1 MKANEVDVLLVG
13 GGIMSATLGV
23 LLKQLDP
30 SLKIMMVEQRD
41 KVASESSD
49 GWNNAG
55 TGHAAY
61 CELNYTP
68 AAADGS
74 VNIQRALQVNASFE
88 TSLQFWSYLTEQ
100 RQLPVPAEFIRRTPH
115 LSFVWGEKDC
125 QFLKTRYEAMSSHH
139 LFKDMKFSSDPSQI
153 EKWAPLVMGGRN
165 NEQPVAATRVE
176 HGADVDFGALTRSL
190 VASLKQ
196 DPDFSLLLESEV
208 KNLFFHDKQ
217 WHVAISNRRQKS
229 HQAVRAKFVFLGAG
243 GAALTLLQESEI
255 PEAKNYGGFPV
266 SGQWLVCT
274 NPKVVSQH
282 MAKVY
287 GQAPTG
293 APPMSVPHLDTRVI
307 DGKPALLFGPFA
319 GMTSKFL
326 KKGSRLDLIASV
338 KPYNIGAMM
347 SAGMDNLGL
356 TKYLFKEAFQSAE
369 ARIETLRQFFP
380 DADAQDWKLQTA
392 GQRVQVI
399 KKTANGGVLQFG
411 TEVVTSQDGTL
422 AALLGASPGAS
433 TSVEAMLEVIERCF
447 ADRLANAEWQQRLHS
462 MIPAY
467 GQSLVENQGLAT
479 RIRQWTLSTLR
490 LQQHKLTEV
499 RSPVRQEAIDD
510 MVA

>member
-1 MKANEVDVLLVG
+1 MKTNEVDVLLVG

-23 LLKQLDP
+23 LLKKLDP
-30 SLKIMMVEQRD
+30 GLKIMMVEQRD
-41 KVASESSD
+41 QVACESSD

-74 VNIQRALQVNASFE
+74 VNINRALQVNASFE
-88 TSLQFWSYLTEQ
+88 TSLQFWSSLAEQ
-100 RQLPVPAEFIRRTPH
+100 RQLPDPASFIRRTPH
-115 LSFVWGEKDC
+115 MSFVWGEEDC
-125 QFLKTRYEAMSSHH
+125 QFLKARFDAMSRHH
-139 LFKDMKFSSDPSQI
+139 LFKDMKFSSDPGQI
-153 EKWAPLVMGGRN
+153 EKWLPLVMTGRN
-165 NEQPVAATRVE
+165 NDQPLAVTRVE

-190 VASLKQ
+190 VGCLKQ
-196 DPDFSLLLESEV
+196 HHDFSLLLGSEV
-208 KNLFFHDKQ
+208 KNLFFHDNH
-217 WHVAISNRRQKS
+217 WHAAISNRQQKS

-243 GAALTLLQESEI
+243 GAALSLLQESAI

-266 SGQWLVCT
+266 SGRWLVCT
-274 NPKVVSQH
+274 NPEVVSQH

-319 GMTSKFL
+319 GMTGKFL
-326 KKGSRLDLIASV
+326 KNGSWLDLIQSV
-338 KPYNIGAMM
+338 KPYNIGSMM
-347 SAGMDNLGL
+347 SAGRDNLGL
-356 TKYLFKEAFQSAE
+356 TKYLVKEAFQPAE

-380 DADAQDWKLQTA
+380 NADARDWELKTA
-392 GQRVQVI
+392 GQRVQII
-399 KKTANGGVLQFG
+399 KKTAKGGVLQFG
-411 TEVVTSQDGTL
+411 TEVVTSRDGSL

-447 ADRLANAEWQQRLHS
+447 ADRLANVEWQQRLRL

-467 GQSLVENQGLAT
+467 GQSLINNQDLAT
-479 RIRQWTLSTLR
+479 KIRQWTLSTLR

-499 RSPVRQEAIDD
+499 RLPARRYAIDD